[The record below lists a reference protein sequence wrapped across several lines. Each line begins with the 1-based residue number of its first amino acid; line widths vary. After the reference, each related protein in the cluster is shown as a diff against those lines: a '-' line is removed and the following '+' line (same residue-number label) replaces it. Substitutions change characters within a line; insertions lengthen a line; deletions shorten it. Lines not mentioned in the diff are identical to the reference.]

1 MSVFPGFGFRDSRS
15 RIALT
20 GALLLT
26 GASKV
31 NLLLALS
38 PGISGCRSSKE
49 GLIVPGWTVLY
60 ELVDVEDGV
69 TGSVAS
75 LESLSS
81 GIDRDVTT

>member
-1 MSVFPGFGFRDSRS
+1 MSAFPGFGFRDSRS

-31 NLLLALS
+31 NLLLELS
-38 PGISGCRSSKE
+38 PWVSGCRSSKE
-49 GLIVPGWTVLY
+49 GLIVRGWTVLY

-69 TGSVAS
+69 IGSVAS
-75 LESLSS
+75 LESLSR